1 MAESVTLVTG
11 ASGFLGKAVMKLLAE
26 NSQRAI
32 GLDPR
37 PSVTTQVVNT
47 LSDRPKLKALLA
59 TEKISHIIHAG
70 GVSGPMVLADDP
82 AEVIAINVLGSLNLL
97 YAALENG
104 VGTFVYCSSAAA
116 LGNFYEDE
124 PVDEQYPLRPN
135 NTYSAS
141 KAAME
146 MVLRGLWGKVPI
158 DLCSLR
164 FTVIYG
170 PGRETTFTVEE
181 IVRAALAGKSAC
193 IQPMTDWPYVYIDD
207 AARAAVEACFSKS
220 RKQLSYFIAHP
231 EKVTPDDIAAA
242 AAAAG
247 KPVRLEIDAASQG
260 RAGSTR
266 HRACCARFRVSRASR
281 SSRRDSPNDRGDAL
295 ARQVADLVRGFVI
308 VAHLQSRGGKYGSE
322 TCRQTALV
330 TGGSKGIGRAAA
342 EILAGEGCNVII
354 VSRSSDTLA
363 AAKSAIVQKSNV
375 RVDTVAADLSDST
388 KVNELARD
396 YPDIDIL
403 VNNAGAIPG
412 GSLLNVDEATWRK
425 AWDLKVFGYVN
436 MCRAFYALMQKR
448 KRGVIVNVVGN
459 AADTHDPEYICGV
472 AGNAALAAFTQSLGS
487 VSARD
492 GIRVVAINPG
502 PVATDR
508 LVSLMKRKARDRTG
522 SEDNWKDLLKPLP
535 FGRGA
540 TAEEIGAA
548 IAFIASDH
556 SGYTSGSVVTIDAGL
571 SARAQAF

>member
-1 MAESVTLVTG
+1 M
-11 ASGFLGKAVMKLLAE
+11 
-26 NSQRAI
+26 
-32 GLDPR
+32 D
-37 PSVTTQVVNT
+37 
-47 LSDRPKLKALLA
+47 LK
-59 TEKISHIIHAG
+59 
-70 GVSGPMVLADDP
+70 
-82 AEVIAINVLGSLNLL
+82 
-97 YAALENG
+97 
-104 VGTFVYCSSAAA
+104 
-116 LGNFYEDE
+116 
-124 PVDEQYPLRPN
+124 
-135 NTYSAS
+135 
-141 KAAME
+141 
-146 MVLRGLWGKVPI
+146 
-158 DLCSLR
+158 
-164 FTVIYG
+164 
-170 PGRETTFTVEE
+170 
-181 IVRAALAGKSAC
+181 LAGK
-193 IQPMTDWPYVYIDD
+193 
-207 AARAAVEACFSKS
+207 
-220 RKQLSYFIAHP
+220 
-231 EKVTPDDIAAA
+231 
-242 AAAAG
+242 
-247 KPVRLEIDAASQG
+247 
-260 RAGSTR
+260 
-266 HRACCARFRVSRASR
+266 
-281 SSRRDSPNDRGDAL
+281 
-295 ARQVADLVRGFVI
+295 
-308 VAHLQSRGGKYGSE
+308 
-322 TCRQTALV
+322 TALV

-354 VSRSSDTLA
+354 VSRSSDALA
-363 AAKSAIVQKSNV
+363 AAKSAIAQKTNV

-508 LVSLMKRKARDRTG
+508 LVTLMKRKARDRTG

-571 SARAQAF
+571 SARAPGFLDGDSMPHLTTDDGVKLYYEETGKGIPIVFVHEFAGDVRSWEQQVRHFSKYYRCITFNARGYPPSDVPKDQEKYSQERARDDIRSVLDALKIDKAHIVGLSMGGFAALHFGFTYGNRARSIVVAGCGYGAAPGERAKFAEEAEASAKRFEEADHEKGRRGLCAGPNPRTAPEQGPTRLA